1 MLFHCSVHFRNSFK
15 LCINSDPSRRNW
27 VGQFP
32 LALSLRTP
40 TNTIPP
46 TMSFSDRRRR
56 RRDSGEG
63 RGVEEKYIPT
73 ESKLWQQS
81 ILFSVN
87 WKSECGR
94 DVVLETIVLVSRA
107 LETNFMW
114 SWSWSWYWELKSW
127 PSSWSGVDLDT
138 AGIDCKT
145 AVRLIWQ
152 LTNCCSSVLDT
163 VGWVIWPVK
172 IVPDMTY
179 NVFVGTLNHTLLLLL
194 LCGWLLIAAQ
204 RDPCLLLCRSDV
216 IRRLCLFS
224 SMHNWA
230 LLSDLCAWPPVLCHP
245 RSMHYCCVCVS
256 VVTLWIAKS
265 NLLRCNNNNSNN
277 GELAWHYIGLTR
289 RTILAKFSAETWRHS
304 EALHRPRGFF
314 SGVQWG
320 NGKTLWAM
328 WCFASYV
335 T

>member
-127 PSSWSGVDLDT
+127 PSSWSFQYWCWSWHCWYWLQDCSAVNMT
-138 AGIDCKT
+138 AD
-145 AVRLIWQ
+145 Q
-152 LTNCCSSVLDT
+152 L
-163 VGWVIWPVK
+163 
-172 IVPDMTY
+172 
-179 NVFVGTLNHTLLLLL
+179 
-194 LCGWLLIAAQ
+194 
-204 RDPCLLLCRSDV
+204 
-216 IRRLCLFS
+216 LFFS
-224 SMHNWA
+224 
-230 LLSDLCAWPPVLCHP
+230 
-245 RSMHYCCVCVS
+245 
-256 VVTLWIAKS
+256 
-265 NLLRCNNNNSNN
+265 
-277 GELAWHYIGLTR
+277 AWHCWLGHLTR
-289 RTILAKFSAETWRHS
+289 KN
-304 EALHRPRGFF
+304 RPRYD
-314 SGVQWG
+314 
-320 NGKTLWAM
+320 L
-328 WCFASYV
+328 
-335 T
+335 